1 LDIYGIRELG
11 LKFTCLAAALTVV
24 IAVYGCGDDLGT
36 CSGPFCVSPGAPEAA
51 KLKMGSGDGQQG
63 VPERQLPDPIDVIV
77 TDSAGRPVG
86 DVTVS
91 FSVAQGGGTLSSPS
105 IKSDGLGHARVTWVL
120 GPDPGDQFVQVAANS
135 PGGDQLDGSPLTVS
149 AHAVR
154 PPPARLILSTGPS
167 ETAQN
172 GIPFAQQPVVQVMD
186 AGAQPLPGV
195 QVVASIASGQGTL
208 NGTAT
213 VVSDGSGIV
222 TYTDLAIA
230 GAAGPRTLRFSTVE
244 PALEV
249 VSGIIQ
255 VNAGTVA
262 SLAGVPPLTYEE
274 VVGSPVSPAPSVVVK
289 DAAGNPVAG
298 VPVDF
303 TPDQGALVS
312 PTTVNTDEDGI
323 AQVASWTLGPTAN
336 VQYSLSASIAG
347 SGLAPVVFSAT
358 AKSGA
363 AGRLQIA
370 TQPSSTAQNGVA
382 LPVQPVIQIAD
393 QNGNPAPQG
402 NVSIR
407 ATISSGSGTLSSS
420 VARTDGS
427 GKATFSGLT
436 VTGKVGNYT
445 ISFSARGLAGVAS
458 TPVALSAGA
467 PTQLAL
473 VSAAPAARSRVLLN
487 PQPVIQVQDVSG
499 NSVPQAGIPVVAALS
514 GTAALGGQTTV
525 QTDANGAAIYTDLS
539 LTGPPGAQ
547 TLTFTSTDF
556 GAATTPVTLPNP
568 ATIELSQGAPASA
581 VVASSLSNPAIWI
594 LKDAAGQIL
603 PDVPVTLAA
612 SEGGTVVGSGAS
624 GEGGGVQ
631 AGTWTLAP
639 TAGDQFVQV
648 TVTGTTLMNAVHIQA
663 TPGPAA
669 SLLLVSGNNQ
679 IDSVNTQLDSLLVVR
694 LIDQFSNGIGG
705 VIVQWRSCDGAGNYD
720 DLTTPDG
727 FSSATQETG
736 PQAGTFCTRATSA
749 GFSVDFTYTVTP
761 GAAPASQLLPSQ
773 DASGRTGGPA
783 PTAPATRADPR
794 RPR

>member
-1 LDIYGIRELG
+1 LDIHGNRELG
-11 LKFTCLAAALTVV
+11 LKFTGLAAALTVV
-24 IAVYGCGDDLGT
+24 IALNGCGGDDLG
-36 CSGPFCVSPGAPEAA
+36 CNGPFCVSPGAPEAA
-51 KLKMGSGDGQQG
+51 KLKMASGDGQQG
-63 VPERQLPDPIDVIV
+63 APERQLPDPIDVMV
-77 TDSAGRPVG
+77 TDSAGRPVS

-91 FSVAQGGGTLSSPS
+91 FSVAQGGGILSSPS
-105 IKSDGLGHARVTWVL
+105 VKSDGLGHAKVTWVL
-120 GPDPGDQFVQVAANS
+120 GPDPGDQLVQAAANS

-172 GIPFAQQPVVQVMD
+172 GILFAQQPAVQVVD
-186 AGAQPLPGV
+186 AGDQPLPGV
-195 QVVASIASGQGTL
+195 QVVASIASGEGTL

-213 VVSDGSGIV
+213 IASDASGIV

-230 GAAGPRTLRFSTVE
+230 GAAGPRTLRFGVTE

-262 SLAGVPPLTYEE
+262 TLAGVPPLTYEA
-274 VVGSPVSPAPSVVVK
+274 VVGSPVSPSPSVVVK
-289 DAAGNPVAG
+289 DAAGNPIAG
-298 VPVDF
+298 VPVGF
-303 TPDQGALVS
+303 TADQGALVS
-312 PTTVNTDEDGI
+312 PATVSTDEHGV

-336 VQYSLSASIAG
+336 ILYSLSASIAG
-347 SGLAPVVFSAT
+347 SGLSPVVFSAT

-363 AGRLQIA
+363 AGRLQIV
-370 TQPSSTAQNGVA
+370 TQPSSTAQNGA
-382 LPVQPVIQIAD
+382 PLPVPPVVQVTD
-393 QNGNPAPQG
+393 RNGNPAPQG

-407 ATISSGSGTLSSS
+407 ATISSGSGTLGSA
-420 VARTDGS
+420 VARTDGT
-427 GKATFSGLT
+427 GKATFNGLT
-436 VTGKVGNYT
+436 ITGQVGNYT
-445 ISFSARGLAGVAS
+445 ISFSAQGLGGVAS

-499 NSVPQAGIPVVAALS
+499 NSVPQAGIPIVAALS
-514 GTAALGGQTTV
+514 GTATLGGQTSV

-547 TLTFTSTDF
+547 TLTFTSPNF
-556 GAATTPVTLPNP
+556 GAATTPVTLPAP
-568 ATIELSQGAPASA
+568 ATVELSQGAPASA
-581 VVASSLSNPAIWI
+581 VVASSLSNPAIWL

-603 PDVPVTLAA
+603 PDVPVTLTA
-612 SEGGTVVGSGAS
+612 SPGGTVVGSGGS

-631 AGTWTLAP
+631 VGTWTLAP

-648 TVTGTTLMNAVHIQA
+648 TVTGTTLSNTVHIQA

-679 IDSVNTQLDSLLVVR
+679 SDTVNTQLDSLLVVR
-694 LIDQFSNGIGG
+694 LVDQFNNGIGG
-705 VIVQWRSCDGAGNYD
+705 AVVQWRSCDGTGNYD
-720 DLTTPDG
+720 DVTTPDG

-736 PQAGTFCTRATSA
+736 PQAGTFCTRATAA
-749 GFSVDFTYTVTP
+749 GFSVDFTYTVNP
-761 GAAPASQLLPSQ
+761 GAAPASQLRTSQ
-773 DASGRTGGPA
+773 NSAGRIGGPA
-783 PTAPATRADPR
+783 PTAPSTPAGSR
-794 RPR
+794 RRR